1 MDGNLA
7 SSLITR
13 PAFTSTEMPSTKR
26 IAVLLSGRGSNLQSL
41 LDASHADLLGGAI
54 SLVIANRPGAG
65 GLEIA
70 LSAGIETA
78 LIDHTAYV
86 SREAFD
92 RDLAATIET
101 ISPDLVVLAGF
112 MRILTTD
119 FVARFENRLMNI
131 HPSLLPMYPGL
142 NTHQRALDNGDTHTG
157 ATVHYVNGELDGGPP
172 VLQARVPIDADDTA
186 KTLAARVLKVEHQI
200 YPEAVNWHLT
210 GKLSFKNGVLCK
222 DDQPVP
228 LRGCLWG

>member
-1 MDGNLA
+1 MTDESPSPRSWPAPADRRLVDWVVRLFAVWTVVANVVVLRDGTFYQVMA
-7 SSLITR
+7 
-13 PAFTSTEMPSTKR
+13 AE
-26 IAVLLSGRGSNLQSL
+26 
-41 LDASHADLLGGAI
+41 
-54 SLVIANRPGAG
+54 
-65 GLEIA
+65 A
-70 LSAGIETA
+70 L
-78 LIDHTAYV
+78 
-86 SREAFD
+86 
-92 RDLAATIET
+92 
-101 ISPDLVVLAGF
+101 VLAGF

-142 NTHQRALDNGDTHTG
+142 NTHQRALDNGDTHAG

-172 VLQARVPIDADDTA
+172 VLQARVPIGADDTA

-210 GKLSFKNGVLCK
+210 GKLSFKDGVLCK

-228 LRGCLWG
+228 LSGCLWG